1 MAEHPIILALFSGAG
16 GRLILYRPNMPP
28 LEAPSVPLDYQ
39 LMKSVG
45 HSSMAIS
52 EVVMPFLENP
62 KDKSW
67 VASMQSY
74 RSRMKSAVDGVDAM
88 PIRADWRETV
98 RIILKNNLDFMDEC
112 LAKGVITQAALD
124 QFAKKQG
131 PSLKKIIAG
140 ASRRRSGTGCVVA
153 DWKKMLGASWDKTYG
168 ASNTTHVARQN
179 NILFSV
185 LAQFFW
191 PGRHQPLVDTDRDS
205 YVHDHAAGHAG
216 FDGPHYF
223 RSLGG
228 LPVLWQLS
236 CDGLRA
242 DGRRRARRSHRRKR
256 KARHEAVPAATGAI
270 RLEAM
275 ADADH
280 AGPRPHD
287 TRRFS
292 VTRQACW
299 LLLHTTEY
307 AKVRR

>member
-1 MAEHPIILALFSGAG
+1 MKVIVGPSTASPADIAARDILQLNVTMFDLYGEAGKIFQKNIMAEHPIILALFSGAG

-45 HSSMAIS
+45 HSTMAIS

-98 RIILKNNLDFMDEC
+98 RIILKNNLDFRMSAWPRASS
-112 LAKGVITQAALD
+112 LQAALD

-131 PSLKKIIAG
+131 PSLKKIIAWAAQTQVG
-140 ASRRRSGTGCVVA
+140 HWMGVVA

-168 ASNTTHVARQN
+168 ASNTIYVARQN

-185 LAQFFW
+185 LAQFF
-191 PGRHQPLVDTDRDS
+191 GRTPST
-205 YVHDHAAGHAG
+205 
-216 FDGPHYF
+216 
-223 RSLGG
+223 
-228 LPVLWQLS
+228 
-236 CDGLRA
+236 
-242 DGRRRARRSHRRKR
+242 
-256 KARHEAVPAATGAI
+256 TG
-270 RLEAM
+270 
-275 ADADH
+275 
-280 AGPRPHD
+280 
-287 TRRFS
+287 
-292 VTRQACW
+292 
-299 LLLHTTEY
+299 
-307 AKVRR
+307 